1 MEKNKIAEEIAAA
14 AKSAKSTESTESA
27 TNMVNVPD
35 ERIMLGA
42 RMYEIGAA
50 THKYVPSTR
59 RGGRGTIG
67 LFDETGV
74 LLETWMCSAKIT
86 AVFESIFSDK
96 TLTPDLKG
104 AKALNYAYT
113 LQIMWVNPQGT
124 SKVFQMLG
132 ESRDFSNAFE
142 F

>member
-1 MEKNKIAEEIAAA
+1 MEKNKIAAEIAAA
-14 AKSAKSTESTESA
+14 AKSTESA
-27 TNMVNVPD
+27 NNMVNVPD

-59 RGGRGTIG
+59 GGRGAIA
-67 LFDETGV
+67 LFDENGA
-74 LLETWMCSAKIT
+74 LLETWMCSTKVT
-86 AVFESIFSDK
+86 AVFESIFSDAA
-96 TLTPDLKG
+96 LTPDLQG

-124 SKVFQMLG
+124 TKVFQMLG
-132 ESRDFSNAFE
+132 ESRDFSKAFE